1 MKAICATDL
10 SAASEATIE
19 NETCLECLGRI
30 GVEEIHLVTVI
41 SSNVHAGMPGMDF
54 EKRREQALGR
64 YRRVI
69 EDAGFDVESHVVR
82 GTPHRRIN
90 GIAGA
95 VGASLTVVGSR
106 GKSPLENRVIGST
119 ARNLARTTVVPLL
132 VNRIEREADEPDVVR
147 EHLFQ
152 RMLYATDFSE
162 NAERAFE
169 AFSYLRH
176 ATREG
181 HAGSR
186 RNAEGSGT
194 SGGRRP
200 QRATGGAGD
209 PTRGGGIETR
219 TAVRQGDPAD
229 EILAAE
235 DEYEPTSILIGSR
248 GHSRLR
254 RLLLGS
260 VSEDIVARA
269 DGTFCSSHRTGWP
282 DTGGELDLT
291 NRAVNVHRP
300 RPRASARSPQIS
312 GRSYSR
318 RGARRRYRWTWSLR
332 APTRRPSAS
341 LHEVRRSTLPRER
354 YGRPRAVDPSADSPG
369 GSRRRRGRNRC
380 DLSRAAR
387 TGVRL
392 TGFSSLLGRRR
403 SRRSR
408 PDLALVVVRQDQ
420 VRPRVGAVE
429 LIPGVEG

>member
-19 NETCLECLGRI
+19 SETCLECLGRI

-41 SSNVHAGMPGMDF
+41 PSNVHAGMPGMNF
-54 EKRREQALGR
+54 EKRREQALER
-64 YRRVI
+64 YRRVV
-69 EDAGFDVESHVVR
+69 EDAGFDVETHVVR

-90 GIAGA
+90 GIAEA

-152 RMLYATDFSE
+152 RVLYATDFSE

-176 ATREG
+176 ATQE
-181 HAGSR
+181 
-186 RNAEGSGT
+186 
-194 SGGRRP
+194 
-200 QRATGGAGD
+200 ATLVHVETPKD
-209 PTRGGGIETR
+209 PGLSEDDDPEARLTELATRLEDWGIETR
-219 TAVRQGDPAD
+219 TVVRRGDPAD

-235 DEYEPTSILIGSR
+235 AEYEPTTTLVGSR

-269 DGTFCSSHRTGWP
+269 DGNVMLIP
-282 DTGGELDLT
+282 P
-291 NRAVNVHRP
+291 NRA
-300 RPRASARSPQIS
+300 A
-312 GRSYSR
+312 
-318 RGARRRYRWTWSLR
+318 
-332 APTRRPSAS
+332 
-341 LHEVRRSTLPRER
+341 
-354 YGRPRAVDPSADSPG
+354 
-369 GSRRRRGRNRC
+369 
-380 DLSRAAR
+380 
-387 TGVRL
+387 
-392 TGFSSLLGRRR
+392 
-403 SRRSR
+403 
-408 PDLALVVVRQDQ
+408 
-420 VRPRVGAVE
+420 
-429 LIPGVEG
+429 